1 MIVLDL
7 SILNQKGTP
16 MFNSDLTANRP
27 AAGIVGRIFIATDS
41 PYGIYRDTGTAWDSI
56 AGAST
61 FSGSLATGQVAFGSA
76 TNTISGT
83 NNLFYNNANTSLLIG
98 TDTIANAFGHKIRAV
113 GLGDASIAIFRNQ
126 ASSSPAKLEFF
137 RSRGTYLAPTASSA
151 NDQLMNIAAFGWGSA
166 ATQYTNAAAISIIA
180 ESIGATA
187 IQGKL
192 NITTYNNTGGNFV
205 NASFKNSFSAPG
217 SGGCSVISSSVADGI
232 VPLGT
237 LHVRSFDTTSANN
250 AFYLENSTQ
259 TQLAKLSND
268 GQLLIGIGAFTG
280 QRLQVIG
287 DAFIKGSGTTS
298 ATSALTIVNSSSV
311 QSFIINNS
319 GGAMFGINVPSGGNV
334 KLETDGVF
342 RAWTQLEIG
351 SFGTVAINT
360 SQFTKTASGGSY
372 FEFLNNASYTA
383 VGGTY
388 YFLQLRNSV
397 NPTSGN
403 AIVNGLN
410 LNFTINQTGGANG
423 ITRGLYVDPTLTA
436 AANWR
441 SIEWS
446 NNTGWGI
453 YGAGTALSYFG
464 GSVGIKTTAPYV
476 PSTFTLDV
484 NGGLLVK
491 NTAGTTAQI
500 TLINAD
506 PSTGGNNG
514 FLVQTVGGT
523 SGGSYVDFQ
532 GYYGTSIVGSTALRL
547 NPAGGAVIVNSTTNT
562 GEQFQLTGTLRINGQ
577 SSGTA
582 GGSSG
587 QHLIINLDGTTYKI
601 ALLNP

>member
-41 PYGIYRDTGTAWDSI
+41 PYGIFRDTGSAWDQIS
-56 AGAST
+56 GAST

-83 NNLFYNNANTSLLIG
+83 NNLFWDNANNRFGVNNSVPLFSLDITGTARITGATLISPVS
-98 TDTIANAFGHKIRAV
+98 TINTYNYFSSFNVVNDGP
-113 GLGDASIAIFRNQ
+113 ASIAVDRFSNNTT
-126 ASSSPAKLEFF
+126 SPHFNLRK
-137 RSRGTYLAPTASSA
+137 SRGTTTTPLIIQTNDELGYVGFWGHDGTNFQRNGIILVQAQNVSGTTITPVMRFGVGA
-151 NDQLMNIAAFGWGSA
+151 NAGLS
-166 ATQYTNAAAISIIA
+166 QYYIN
-180 ESIGATA
+180 
-187 IQGKL
+187 L
-192 NITTYNNTGGNFV
+192 HNTGNTIFG
-205 NASFKNSFSAPG
+205 P
-217 SGGCSVISSSVADGI
+217 SSTAD
-232 VPLGT
+232 
-237 LHVRSFDTTSANN
+237 
-250 AFYLENSTQ
+250 
-259 TQLAKLSND
+259 
-268 GQLLIGIGAFTG
+268 TG

-287 DAFIKGSGTTS
+287 DTFLKGSGATS

-476 PSTFTLDV
+476 PSTFSLDV

-562 GEQFQLTGTLRINGQ
+562 GEQLQLTGTLRINGQ

>member
-41 PYGIYRDTGTAWDSI
+41 PYGIFRDTGSAWDSI
-56 AGAST
+56 AGGST

-76 TNTISGT
+76 ANTISGT

-237 LHVRSFDTTSANN
+237 FHVRGFDNTSANN

-280 QRLQVIG
+280 QRFQVNG
-287 DAFIKGSGTTS
+287 DSFMRGTGSTS
-298 ATSALTIVNSSSV
+298 ATNALLIQNSLN
-311 QSFIINNS
+311 IELLRLDNS
-319 GGAMFGINVPSGGNV
+319 GQLIIQNRVNTSRLQTFAAGSG
-334 KLETDGVF
+334 
-342 RAWTQLEIG
+342 LEIVGGVG
-351 SFGTVAINT
+351 SAPGGVGMILGQFTNVINT
-360 SQFTKTASGGSY
+360 S
-372 FEFLNNASYTA
+372 
-383 VGGTY
+383 GTY
-388 YFLQLRNSV
+388 DRVQTGGAFL
-397 NPTSGN
+397 PTSGTGIFN
-403 AIVNGLN
+403 CFNVGAN
-410 LNFTINQTGGANG
+410 INQTGGSNG
-423 ITRGLYVDPTLTA
+423 ITRGVYIVPTLTA
-436 AANWR
+436 AADWR
-441 SIEWS
+441 SLQWD

-453 YGAGTALSYFG
+453 YGNGTALSYFG

-476 PSTFTLDV
+476 PSTFSLDV

-547 NPAGGAVIVNSTTNT
+547 NPAGGPVIVNSTTNT

>member
-268 GQLLIGIGAFTG
+268 GQLLIGI
-280 QRLQVIG
+280 
-287 DAFIKGSGTTS
+287 
-298 ATSALTIVNSSSV
+298 ALTIVNSSSV

-423 ITRGLYVDPTLTA
+423 ITRGF
-436 AANWR
+436 NWR

-476 PSTFTLDV
+476 PSTFSLDV